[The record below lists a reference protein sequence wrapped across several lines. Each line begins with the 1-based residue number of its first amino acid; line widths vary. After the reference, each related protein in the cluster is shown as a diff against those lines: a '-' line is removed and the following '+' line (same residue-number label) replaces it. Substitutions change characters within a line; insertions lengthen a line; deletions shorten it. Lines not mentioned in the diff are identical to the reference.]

1 MDIKSLILI
10 AGGVMIVAVILHG
23 IYIAW
28 RARRENLPME
38 IARDLIPE
46 DFDEEARFRH
56 ELPNG
61 GARVLPQFDGGLDSP
76 NVNGGSSPPMLLNAT
91 GLNATGLNATGL
103 NATGLNATG
112 LNATGTV
119 PRAGMTAR
127 SMSARAGVATREL
140 PLEPSGRETT
150 RRNGSHHPASPTQSR
165 QDIDDELFG
174 SSDALFTENRRLP
187 TQAQQESRR
196 EARSESKSS
205 GTATTGGY
213 ARTNGSHA
221 ASPVPSRV
229 DPQPVEPQAVPAKA
243 EAPALRPRVQNVT
256 VPTNAQPVQRRA
268 AKESALK
275 DRLTAQ
281 ASEPESSKE
290 KVDEDAV
297 ISIFLLARPGRTFSG
312 QALYKALRAH
322 GIKYGEM
329 NIFHRVD
336 PVSRVNLYSVANAV
350 NPGTFDYSNL
360 DELQTPGVA
369 FFMQLQGLDHP
380 LRIFDDMRRVA
391 SGLASSLDGELK
403 DENRS
408 VIGLQTFDHY
418 RERIAEYSR
427 RRLSRPA

>member
-61 GARVLPQFDGGLDSP
+61 GARVLPQLDGEYESP
-76 NVNGGSSPPMLLNAT
+76 HDNGRSSPPMLLNST
-91 GLNATGLNATGL
+91 GLNSTWLSSTGN
-103 NATGLNATG
+103 
-112 LNATGTV
+112 V
-119 PRAGMTAR
+119 PRSGMTAR
-127 SMSARAGVATREL
+127 PMSARAGVATREL
-140 PLEPSGRETT
+140 PLEPSARETT
-150 RRNGSHHPASPTQSR
+150 RRNGSHTQSR

-174 SSDALFTENRRLP
+174 SSDGLFTENRRSP
-187 TQAQQESRR
+187 TSAQPESRQ
-196 EARSESKSS
+196 EARTESKNN
-205 GTATTGGY
+205 GAATNGGY

-221 ASPVPSRV
+221 ASPTPARV
-229 DPQPVEPQAVPAKA
+229 DPQPIEPQVVTAKA

-256 VPTNAQPVQRRA
+256 MPANAQPVQRRA
-268 AKESALK
+268 AKESVLK
-275 DRLTAQ
+275 ERVMAQ
-281 ASEPESSKE
+281 APEPVTSSEE
-290 KVDEDAV
+290 VDDDAV

-360 DELQTPGVA
+360 DVLQTPGVA

>member
-61 GARVLPQFDGGLDSP
+61 GARVLPQADGDP
-76 NVNGGSSPPMLLNAT
+76 DNANGYGVSAPPMLLNST
-91 GLNATGLNATGL
+91 GS
-103 NATGLNATG
+103 
-112 LNATGTV
+112 V
-119 PRAGMTAR
+119 PRSGMTAR
-127 SMSARAGVATREL
+127 SMAARTSVATREL
-140 PLEPSGRETT
+140 PLESSAREPT
-150 RRNGSHHPASPTQSR
+150 RRNGSHTLASRLQSR

-174 SSDALFTENRRLP
+174 SSEALFTENRRQP
-187 TQAQQESRR
+187 TQAQQESRQ
-196 EARSESKSS
+196 EARSDSKNGGSV
-205 GTATTGGY
+205 TTGGY
-213 ARTNGSHA
+213 ARSNGSHA
-221 ASPVPSRV
+221 PNPATLRV
-229 DPQPVEPQAVPAKA
+229 DPQSIEPQVTSAKA
-243 EAPALRPRVQNVT
+243 RAEEQAPALRPRVQNVT
-256 VPTNAQPVQRRA
+256 VSANAQPVQRRA
-268 AKESALK
+268 SKDSSAKDSGLK
-275 DRLTAQ
+275 DKVLKERVSATTP
-281 ASEPESSKE
+281 ETESSSE
-290 KVDEDAV
+290 EVDEGAV

-350 NPGTFDYSNL
+350 NPGTFDYSRL

-403 DENRS
+403 DEHRS

-427 RRLSRPA
+427 RHLPRPA

>member
-28 RARRENLPME
+28 RSRRENLPME

-61 GARVLPQFDGGLDSP
+61 GARVLPQMDGDYESP
-76 NVNGGSSPPMLLNAT
+76 NGNGRASPPMLLNST
-91 GLNATGLNATGL
+91 GLNSTGLNSTGL
-103 NATGLNATG
+103 NSTGLNSTG
-112 LNATGTV
+112 NV
-119 PRAGMTAR
+119 PRSGMTAR
-127 SMSARAGVATREL
+127 AMSARAAVATREL
-140 PLEPSGRETT
+140 PLEPSARETT
-150 RRNGSHHPASPTQSR
+150 RRNGSHTQSR

-174 SSDALFTENRRLP
+174 SSDALFTENRRAP
-187 TQAQQESRR
+187 VAAQQQPRQ
-196 EARSESKSS
+196 EARSESKSN

-221 ASPVPSRV
+221 ASPTPARV
-229 DPQPVEPQAVPAKA
+229 DPQPVEPQVVTAKA

-256 VPTNAQPVQRRA
+256 VPANAQPVQRRA
-268 AKESALK
+268 AKDSVLKESVLKERVAAQVAEAESA
-275 DRLTAQ
+275 
-281 ASEPESSKE
+281 KE
-290 KVDEDAV
+290 EVDEDAV

-360 DELQTPGVA
+360 DVLQTPGVA

>member
-61 GARVLPQFDGGLDSP
+61 GARVLPQLDGEFESP
-76 NVNGGSSPPMLLNAT
+76 NGNGRSSPPMLMNST
-91 GLNATGLNATGL
+91 GLNSTGN
-103 NATGLNATG
+103 
-112 LNATGTV
+112 V
-119 PRAGMTAR
+119 PRSGMTAR
-127 SMSARAGVATREL
+127 PMSARAGIATREL

-150 RRNGSHHPASPTQSR
+150 RRNGNHTQTR

-174 SSDALFTENRRLP
+174 SSEGLVTENRRSP
-187 TQAQQESRR
+187 TQAQQE
-196 EARSESKSS
+196 ARTESKKN
-205 GTATTGGY
+205 GATTSGGY

-221 ASPVPSRV
+221 ASPTPARV
-229 DPQPVEPQAVPAKA
+229 DPQPIEPQVVRTKA

-256 VPTNAQPVQRRA
+256 VPANAQPVQRRA
-268 AKESALK
+268 AKESLLK
-275 DRLTAQ
+275 ERVMAQ
-281 ASEPESSKE
+281 APEPVSASQE
-290 KVDEDAV
+290 VDEDAV

-360 DELQTPGVA
+360 DVLQTPGVA

-391 SGLASSLDGELK
+391 SVLASSLDGELK

-408 VIGLQTFDHY
+408 VIGQQTFDHY

>member
-28 RARRENLPME
+28 RSRRENLPME

-61 GARVLPQFDGGLDSP
+61 GARVLPQMDGEYESP
-76 NVNGGSSPPMLLNAT
+76 NGNGRSSPPMLLNST
-91 GLNATGLNATGL
+91 GLNSTGLNSTGLTSTGL
-103 NATGLNATG
+103 NSAGN
-112 LNATGTV
+112 V
-119 PRAGMTAR
+119 PRSGMTAR
-127 SMSARAGVATREL
+127 AMSARATVATREL
-140 PLEPSGRETT
+140 PMEPPGRETT
-150 RRNGSHHPASPTQSR
+150 RRNGSQTSASQSQSR

-174 SSDALFTENRRLP
+174 SSDALFTENRRSP
-187 TQAQQESRR
+187 TQVQQASRQ
-196 EARSESKSS
+196 EARSEPKPN

-221 ASPVPSRV
+221 ASPTPARV
-229 DPQPVEPQAVPAKA
+229 DPQPIEPQVVSAKA

-256 VPTNAQPVQRRA
+256 VPANAQPVQRRA
-268 AKESALK
+268 AKDSVPKGRVA
-275 DRLTAQ
+275 AQ
-281 ASEPESSKE
+281 ASDAGSAEDE
-290 KVDEDAV
+290 VDDDAV

-360 DELQTPGVA
+360 DVLQTPGIA

-427 RRLSRPA
+427 RHLPRPA